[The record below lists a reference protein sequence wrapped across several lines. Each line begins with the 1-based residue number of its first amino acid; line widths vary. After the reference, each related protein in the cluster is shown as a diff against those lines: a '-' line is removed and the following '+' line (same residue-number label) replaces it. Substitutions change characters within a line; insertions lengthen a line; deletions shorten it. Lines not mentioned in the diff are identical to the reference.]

1 MVAANYTWFQLKDA
15 IVTTA
20 CTVFCI
26 VSLGACGKSEDS
38 TGNTAA
44 PAETPAGYSLDSVLD
59 SLGTSIRGASSTVAP
74 QAEAIQAR
82 TKEEWSKL
90 FRWEYHVVD
99 LPADLSA
106 PDFEN
111 KLVELGQDGWEV
123 FSIIPRTEGIRISCK
138 RRPPSALAY
147 LKYVPGL

>member
-1 MVAANYTWFQLKDA
+1 MVAANYTWFRLKDA

-26 VSLGACGKSEDS
+26 VSLGACGKSDPS
-38 TGNTAA
+38 GGQAPAA
-44 PAETPAGYSLDSVLD
+44 AETPSGYSLDSVLD
-59 SLGTSIRGASSTVAP
+59 SLETRIRGASSTVGP
-74 QAEAIQAR
+74 QAEALHAR
-82 TKEEWSKL
+82 TREEWSKL
-90 FRWEYHVVD
+90 FRWEYRVLD
-99 LPADLSA
+99 LPADLGA
-106 PDFEN
+106 PDFEG
-111 KLVELGQDGWEV
+111 KLAELGQEGWEV